1 MKIYRFAVHP
11 EEDGYPFLEC
21 INDPRLFTQARSMD
35 EAVYMARDVALSM
48 YGEEGVQIELVVPP
62 DVTTQSERRR
72 GERRPATTKVAARP
86 TSRQTR
92 RRGAVSTVAGR

>member
-11 EEDGYPFLEC
+11 EEDGYLFLEC

-48 YGEEGVQIELVVPP
+48 YGEEGVQVELVVPP
-62 DVTTQSERRR
+62 DVTTRSERRR
-72 GERRPATTKVAARP
+72 GATTKVAARP
-86 TSRQTR
+86 MSGQTR
-92 RRGAVSTVAGR
+92 RRREPASTAPRR